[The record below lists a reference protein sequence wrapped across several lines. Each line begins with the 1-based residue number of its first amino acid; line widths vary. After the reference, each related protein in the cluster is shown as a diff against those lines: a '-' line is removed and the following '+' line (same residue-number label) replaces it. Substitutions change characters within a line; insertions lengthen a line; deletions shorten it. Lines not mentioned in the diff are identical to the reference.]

1 MLNSVNRFI
10 VYLLVVCS
18 VGLGLPLPAPAG
30 IIGTDQLV
38 AGGERDRIKSFLD
51 RHEVR
56 AQLQAQGIDAAT
68 AKARVDA
75 LTDQEAQLLAGR
87 IDKLP
92 AAGDVIGALLLVFIL
107 LLITDI
113 LGYTKVFPFTRPI
126 R

>member
-1 MLNSVNRFI
+1 MLRSVNRFI
-10 VYLLVVCS
+10 VYLLIVCS

-30 IIGTDQLV
+30 IIGTDQLT
-38 AGGERDRIKSFLD
+38 AGGERDRVKSFLD
-51 RHEVR
+51 RDDVR

-75 LTDQEAQLLAGR
+75 LTDQEVQLLAGR
-87 IDKLP
+87 IDQLP

>member
-38 AGGERDRIKSFLD
+38 AGGERDRVKSFLARD
-51 RHEVR
+51 DVR

>member
-38 AGGERDRIKSFLD
+38 AGGERDRVKSFLD
-51 RHEVR
+51 RDDVR

>member
-1 MLNSVNRFI
+1 M
-10 VYLLVVCS
+10 
-18 VGLGLPLPAPAG
+18 
-30 IIGTDQLV
+30 
-38 AGGERDRIKSFLD
+38 
-51 RHEVR
+51 
-56 AQLQAQGIDAAT
+56 
-68 AKARVDA
+68 DA